1 MRYEVRYTRID
12 DEGWKSNIV
21 LHTSNITYL
30 TSCPLSFAHC
40 LLLFA
45 SCFCPLPYFIKNG
58 STLPALPF
66 YEKS

>member
-30 TSCPLSFAHC
+30 TSCPLSFAYC
-40 LLLFA
+40 SLLLAF
-45 SCFCPLPYFIKNG
+45 CFLLLPI
-58 STLPALPF
+58 ALF
-66 YEKS
+66 HKKRKHLTGTSVL